1 MVGEMKRWVEV
12 PEKLS
17 VTELAQAFTEL
28 DDDAQAKF
36 FVEVTNIAATWSAED
51 WQHNQ
56 EMQWFF
62 VGRHLRD
69 CECSTEAAREMV
81 CEIARACR
89 EPK

>member
-1 MVGEMKRWVEV
+1 MKRWVEV

-17 VTELAQAFTEL
+17 VTDLAHAFTEL

-36 FVEVTNIAATWSAED
+36 FVEVTNIAASWSAAEG
-51 WQHNQ
+51 QHHQ
-56 EMQWFF
+56 DLQWFF

-89 EPK
+89 EPKGDV